1 MSYLD
6 QASTFIVGAFDINW
20 AKNMCIETVCRS
32 KSLSSIF
39 PRRCKEYFI
48 EQEEM
53 DEAANSIP
61 SISIDAE
68 VVHK

>member
-1 MSYLD
+1 
-6 QASTFIVGAFDINW
+6 
-20 AKNMCIETVCRS
+20 MCIETVCRS

-68 VVHK
+68 LVHK